1 MITQSIIKEG
11 NFPSRKKGGFFMLKS
26 IVNTGLNARLTP
38 EVYDRYA
45 EEVTKLES
53 DWKKSLEYLDSCNIS
68 FWGGIEDASIPHPVC
83 QHDYP
88 NIIYDYRECRV
99 MDDTQSVPDGYKTIA
114 MGGSVPCALM
124 SIIGF
129 YKHSRLTLSEI
140 GKVLVE
146 NGYRTED
153 KGTLWIAIDKIPE
166 LVYGVRAEMLNH
178 LLELCQQVSLGRP
191 VMALVPASWLHDLP
205 NMPSNEC
212 VTVWRLE
219 RKKVIVT
226 TTSSHSIKE
235 LDLYDF
241 LRHVKRAWAFYPI

>member
-1 MITQSIIKEG
+1 
-11 NFPSRKKGGFFMLKS
+11 MLKS
-26 IVNTGLNARLTP
+26 LENTGLNARLKP
-38 EVYDRYA
+38 ETYDRYA
-45 EEVTKLES
+45 EEVAKLEEE
-53 DWKKSLEYLDSCNIS
+53 WKKSVEYLENCNIS
-68 FWGGIEDASIPHPVC
+68 FYDGINDNSIPESVC
-83 QHDYP
+83 QYDCP

-99 MDDTQSVPDGYKTIA
+99 VDNAADVPEGYKTMA

-129 YKHSRLTLSEI
+129 YKPSRLTLSEI

-146 NGYRTED
+146 NGYRTEN
-153 KGTLWIAIDKIPE
+153 KGTLWIAMDKIPE
-166 LVYGVRAEMLNH
+166 LVYGIRTEILSH
-178 LLELCQQVSLGRP
+178 LLELPREVSQGHP
-191 VMALVPASWLHDLP
+191 VMALVPAAWLHDLP

-226 TTSSHSIKE
+226 TTSSHSVKE

-241 LRHVKRAWAFYPI
+241 LRNVKRAWAFQPMK